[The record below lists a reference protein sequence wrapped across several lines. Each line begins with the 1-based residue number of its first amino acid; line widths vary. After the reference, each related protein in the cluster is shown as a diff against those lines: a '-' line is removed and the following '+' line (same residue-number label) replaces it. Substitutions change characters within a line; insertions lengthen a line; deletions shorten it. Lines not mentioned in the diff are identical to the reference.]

1 MSLINYTKQLETAEE
16 ISFSNHSNI
25 FAFGLKCEN
34 YYNIYKYLNVNV
46 VNIILNSSNG
56 NLTKISNLL
65 PYHPCTEKDFY
76 NAYNESFNLYDLK
89 TYYCP
94 VKTKLT
100 IKGLYNDDIFSY
112 YEISATIKSNET
124 KDFQNLENIL
134 LNDQCRLEI
143 YHIDT
148 HIDAYKFDNPVY
160 HFLNRHYVML
170 NPTILIKMNVFFKK
184 TIFTSYENYFYDKSY
199 TNYYLEYS
207 NKEIYSLEKG
217 FNRYINK
224 PKDYEVFSKIYLRSS
239 MVSDLIQRKYM
250 KLSEFIA
257 QIISFLSTA
266 FIVLYLIIGKINY
279 ILSYQNI
286 FNSIKNFNF
295 I

>member
-1 MSLINYTKQLETAEE
+1 M
-16 ISFSNHSNI
+16 
-25 FAFGLKCEN
+25 
-34 YYNIYKYLNVNV
+34 
-46 VNIILNSSNG
+46 
-56 NLTKISNLL
+56 
-65 PYHPCTEKDFY
+65 
-76 NAYNESFNLYDLK
+76 
-89 TYYCP
+89 
-94 VKTKLT
+94 
-100 IKGLYNDDIFSY
+100 KGLYNDDIFSY

-279 ILSYQNI
+279 ILSYQKI
-286 FNSIKNFNF
+286 FNSKKNFNF